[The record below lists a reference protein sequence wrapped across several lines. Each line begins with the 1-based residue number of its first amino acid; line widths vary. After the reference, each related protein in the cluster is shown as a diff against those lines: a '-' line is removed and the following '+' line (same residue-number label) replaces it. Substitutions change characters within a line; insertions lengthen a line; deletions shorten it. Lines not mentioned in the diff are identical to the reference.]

1 MVVSFFQ
8 SIVQNSKTFILVSQK
23 SLAFCVLKNR
33 TASLALYPFTKINFL
48 SSFLPRNK
56 SIVANSFFL
65 SFSLNKLIKFK
76 NSKIWFFELELIGL
90 GYKITVKN
98 NIIRLNLGFSHL
110 IFTILPFSVFLIKKK
125 SKIMLFS
132 LNKLELSELVAR
144 LLRFK
149 PLNPFKLKGI
159 KRKDLVFKL
168 KPGKRTK

>member
-1 MVVSFFQ
+1 M
-8 SIVQNSKTFILVSQK
+8 
-23 SLAFCVLKNR
+23 
-33 TASLALYPFTKINFL
+33 
-48 SSFLPRNK
+48 
-56 SIVANSFFL
+56 
-65 SFSLNKLIKFK
+65 
-76 NSKIWFFELELIGL
+76 